1 MTTTSNFIFRQD
13 EKVNINYN
21 KPLGFQATDWR
32 SFDFKPSYD
41 PEKDKGRYRKEFRVQ
56 LFGVTSKGR
65 SVSVV
70 VKGFKPFF
78 FAEIPTDW
86 NDVKVEQL
94 IKTIN
99 KLVPEYETKSLLSYN
114 IVKQKK
120 FRGFTNNTYYPFIKF
135 EFQSISGFNKFK
147 RVLEGTIILGGKKI
161 QLPLYESNL
170 EPIMR
175 LMHMAGIEPAGWIQI
190 SKYTIPDTPFSKC
203 QIDIETNFKSISK
216 MDKSDIAPLI
226 VASFDIESD
235 SSHGDF
241 PQARKKY
248 TKLATD
254 IINHFQKSK
263 TTIAKLQKSGDNP
276 TKLNYLTELLQDKEE
291 YFYKLIKAG
300 FLKETPFRD
309 EEISFVYTKDELV
322 PRDDE
327 IKDIISEVVKIC
339 DRTTISVRANRE
351 MKEGV
356 QKVLRQWVNKK
367 DKFKKE
373 EDTGPNEKDIYQ
385 LENIIQEVGK
395 GDKLD
400 FNSLYSK
407 VFTKDVMITLLTNLF
422 DKQFPPVEG
431 DPVIQIATVVFKYG
445 DPTISYRHIV
455 TLNSCNPID
464 DAEVISCED
473 EADVLLEWAKFINRL
488 DPDIMTGYN
497 IFGFDYSFLYYR
509 AKELGVVEEFSKISR
524 LPNHE
529 ATLLE
534 KNLSS
539 AALGD
544 NTMRFIDMVGRVQID
559 LLKVIQRDHNLGSYK
574 LDSVAEHF
582 ISGKIGAMRKD
593 DPHWIEIKNT
603 VEIEKGN
610 YIIIR
615 QAKDGDKFNRGEK
628 IQVLEKE
635 TIDGKDWIKLDV
647 PFEEK
652 VLGKKPMWGLGKDDV
667 NYKDIFTLQKTGGP
681 EGRRT
686 IAVYCIQDCIL
697 CIRLIRKLE
706 IIANN
711 IGMANVSIVP
721 FSYIFLRGQGVKI
734 FSLVAKECRDHN
746 FLIPVLKG
754 KSDEIEKDKSEEI
767 RKLINALDENNG
779 NDDEFDDEDEFDDH
793 EHTSS
798 SKSKKKKNQNQN
810 NFKKHQSLTDDTP
823 NTYDGGDDEFNGKD
837 FRRGGDNDYTLG
849 ERDNT
854 GMEYAGGDDDGYE
867 GAIVLDPKPGIY
879 LEEPVSVLDYGSLYP
894 SSMISENLS
903 HDSII
908 LDPAFDNLPGLTYG
922 EVTYDVKKWI
932 DPNKKSLG
940 KHTVGQKTCRFVH
953 FPDGP
958 DGKPV
963 KGIIPLILQKLL
975 AARKFYKKKKDADPD
990 PFKKTVWEG
999 LQLAYKVTANSL
1011 YGQIGARTSPIY
1023 LKDVAAS
1030 TTATGRGLLTFARDF
1045 VLSNFEGAEIVY
1057 GDSVIGSTPLL
1068 LRNSKTNEIY
1078 IESINNLGNNY
1089 SNLQRDNCNDRK
1101 ESCELN
1107 DIETWTEKGWTKIQR
1122 VIRHKLAPEKKLFRI
1137 TTHTGSVVVT
1147 DDHSLLNPNGEKVS
1161 PKDIKIGDELLH
1173 SFPVINNNQE
1183 YTFYNGLKL
1192 NTEIAQF
1199 LGMFMG
1205 DGSCGFYEKCNKTSF
1220 AINNSSIEII
1230 EKYQN
1235 IGNQYF
1241 NDFEW
1246 VKLDTIKSSNV
1257 YKLVPS
1263 NKKDLNIKTYGNL
1276 KKFVLE
1282 MRNLMYTNDSQK
1294 KVPSFILNASKEIRE
1309 SFLIGLYD
1317 ADGYKCNYGQI
1328 SKSFYENNLSQVHN
1342 DKIRCG
1348 TQIDQKGM
1356 VSSLGI
1362 YTLCKS
1368 LGYEVSINTRNDK
1381 MNIYRI
1387 RFSNKLRK
1395 DPNKIKKIEEWDQ
1408 VNEEYVYDLTTDN
1421 HHFHAG
1427 VGNMIVHNTD
1437 SIFIKFKLVDENGE
1451 KMTGLPAL
1459 QKSIETGLEAEHR
1472 IQKYLKPPHVLEY
1485 EKTFW
1490 PFILFTKKRYVGN
1503 LYETDINEYTQ
1514 KSMGIVLKRR
1524 DNAPIVKYVYGG
1536 IIDAILNKKSLELSI
1551 SFLKESLMDLI
1562 NDKFDIQMLVISKT
1576 LRSTYKDPESIAH
1589 KVLADRMGERD
1600 PGNKPQSNDR
1610 IPYVYIKYKSNSKE
1624 KVLQGDKIEHV
1635 NYVRENKLKPDY
1647 VTYLENQIMKPVSQI
1662 YELVIHKLD
1671 GFTKDEDYFERL
1683 EDRYYEKY
1691 ADKSEDFVHD
1701 KIQQKKQEEVEKLLF
1716 QDALRKAHNQ
1726 KSNLQEIS
1734 SWLVVDEKSN
1744 FINSDPVKVNKKSPT
1759 SDKNIVRK
1767 QRTNRSI
1774 TDWLM

>member
-1 MTTTSNFIFRQD
+1 MNSNFVFRQD
-13 EKVNINYN
+13 ETVKINYA
-21 KPLGFQATDWR
+21 KPLSFQATDWR
-32 SFDFKPSYD
+32 SFDYKRPFD
-41 PEKDKGRYRKEFRVQ
+41 PEEPKGTYRKEFRVQ
-56 LFGVTSKGR
+56 IFGVTGKGR
-65 SVSVV
+65 SVSAVI
-70 VKGFKPFF
+70 KGFRPFF
-78 FAEIPTDW
+78 YAEIPTDW
-86 NDVKVEQL
+86 KNANVEQL

-99 KLVPEYETKSLLSYN
+99 KLVPEYETKSLYSYN

-135 EFQSISGFNKFK
+135 EFLSNSGFNKYK
-147 RVLEGTIILGGKKI
+147 RVLEGTVVIGGKKL

-175 LMHMAGIEPAGWIQI
+175 LMHITGVEPAGWIQLT
-190 SKYTIPDTPFSKC
+190 KLVIPDTPYSKC
-203 QIDIETNFKSISK
+203 QIDVETDFKHMSK
-216 MDKSDIAPLI
+216 FDKNDIAPLI

-241 PQARKKY
+241 PQAKKKY

-254 IINHFQKSK
+254 IINHYQKTRSQ
-263 TTIAKLQKSGDNP
+263 ISKLQKTGDNP
-276 TKLNYLTELLQDKEE
+276 TKLEYLTNLIQNKEN
-291 YFYKLIKAG
+291 YFYGLIKAG
-300 FLKETPFRD
+300 FLEESPFHD
-309 EEISFVYTKDELV
+309 EEVNYVYTKDGIK
-322 PRDDE
+322 PRDQE
-327 IKDIISEVVKIC
+327 IKDILVDVLKIC
-339 DRTTISVRANRE
+339 DRNSISIRANRE

-356 QKVLRQWVNKK
+356 QTVLRKWVNKK
-367 DKFKKE
+367 DKFKKKE
-373 EDTGPNEKDIYQ
+373 EDDMPNEKDIYQ
-385 LENIIQEVGK
+385 LEEIIQAVAK
-395 GDKLD
+395 TDNLD
-400 FNSLYSK
+400 ANVLHSK
-407 VFTKDVMITLLTNLF
+407 VFTKEVCITLLTNLF
-422 DKQFPPVEG
+422 DMNFPPVEG
-431 DPVIQIATVVFKYG
+431 DPVIQIATVVYKYG
-445 DPTISYRHIV
+445 DPSVSYRHIV
-455 TLNSCNPID
+455 TLKSCDPID
-464 DAEVISCED
+464 DVEVVSCED
-473 EADVLLEWAKFINRL
+473 EADVLLEWANFINRL

-509 AKELGVVEEFSKISR
+509 AKELGCLEEFSKISR
-524 LPNHE
+524 LQDHS
-529 ATLLE
+529 ADLLE
-534 KNLSS
+534 KQLSS

-582 ISGKIGAMRKD
+582 ISGKIGGMRKD

-603 VEIEKGN
+603 VEIEKNN

-628 IQVLEKE
+628 IQVLDKE
-635 TIDGKDWIKLDV
+635 TVDGKDWIKLDV

-667 NYKDIFTLQKTGGP
+667 NYKDIFSLQKTGGP
-681 EGRRT
+681 SGRRT
-686 IAVYCIQDCIL
+686 IAVYCVQDCVL

-734 FSLVAKECRDHN
+734 FSLVAKECRDHD
-746 FLIPVLKG
+746 FLIPVLDKV
-754 KSDEIEKDKSEEI
+754 KSTNEFNKDDNDDDKAAEIK
-767 RKLINALDENNG
+767 KLLNALDNPDETDLISSRH
-779 NDDEFDDEDEFDDH
+779 DDESAFVR
-793 EHTSS
+793 
-798 SKSKKKKNQNQN
+798 N
-810 NFKKHQSLTDDTP
+810 
-823 NTYDGGDDEFNGKD
+823 D
-837 FRRGGDNDYTLG
+837 FRRGGDNDYHIG
-849 ERDNT
+849 EADNT
-854 GMEYAGGDDDGYE
+854 GLEYAASAGDDDGYE
-867 GAIVLDPKPGIY
+867 GAIVLPPRPGIY

-908 LDPAFDNLPGLTYG
+908 LDPQFDNLPGLTYG

-932 DPNKKSLG
+932 DPSKKSLG

-953 FPDGP
+953 FPDDK

-1011 YGQIGARTSPIY
+1011 YGQIGAKTSPIY

-1030 TTATGRGLLTFARDF
+1030 TTATGRGLLTLARDF
-1045 VLSNFEGAEIVY
+1045 VLANFEGSEVIY
-1057 GDSVIGSTPLL
+1057 GDSVIGATPLL
-1068 LRNSKTNEIY
+1068 LRNSKTNKIY
-1078 IESINNLGNNY
+1078 IESINNLGKIYNK
-1089 SNLQRDNCNDRK
+1089 LERENCYDDK

-1107 DIETWTEKGWTKIQR
+1107 DIETWTEKGWTKVQR

-1147 DDHSLLNPNGEKVS
+1147 DDHSLLNMKGEKVS
-1161 PKDIKIGDELLH
+1161 PKEIKIGDELLH
-1173 SFPVINNNQE
+1173 SFPEIDNNIE
-1183 YTFYNGLKL
+1183 YTFYNGVKL
-1192 NTEIAQF
+1192 NKDVAQF

-1205 DGSCGFYEKCNKTSF
+1205 DGSCGYYENCNKSSF
-1220 AINNSSIEII
+1220 ALNNSSNEII
-1230 EKYQN
+1230 KKYQD
-1235 IGNQYF
+1235 IGNKYF
-1241 NDFEW
+1241 VDFDW
-1246 VKLDTIKSSNV
+1246 IKLDTIKSSNV
-1257 YKLVPS
+1257 YKLVPR
-1263 NKKDLNIKTYGNL
+1263 NKKNETTSNYGNL
-1276 KKFVLE
+1276 KKFIME
-1282 MRNLMYTNDSQK
+1282 MKTIMYTDDLQK
-1294 KVPSFILNASKEIRE
+1294 KVPEFIINASKEIRE
-1309 SFLIGLYD
+1309 AFLIGLYD
-1317 ADGYKCNYGQI
+1317 ADGYKTNYGSI
-1328 SKSFYENNLSQVHN
+1328 SKTFYENNLTNVEN

-1356 VSSLGI
+1356 VSSFGI

-1368 LGYEVSINTRNDK
+1368 LGYEVSINTRKDK

-1387 RFSNKLRK
+1387 RFCNKLRK
-1395 DPNKIKKIEEWDQ
+1395 NSNKIKKIEEWKFD
-1408 VNEEYVYDLTTDN
+1408 EDYVYDLTTDN
-1421 HHFHAG
+1421 HHFQAG
-1427 VGNMIVHNTD
+1427 VGSMIVHNTD

-1451 KMTGLPAL
+1451 KMMGVPALEKSIQTGLD
-1459 QKSIETGLEAEHR
+1459 AEHL

-1503 LYETDINEYTQ
+1503 LYETDVNEYTQ

-1536 IIDAILNKKSLELSI
+1536 VIDAILNKKSLELSI
-1551 SFLKESLMDLI
+1551 SFLKDSLMELI

-1610 IPYVYIKYKSNSKE
+1610 IPYVYIKLKTTNSKE

-1635 NYVRENKLKPDY
+1635 NYVRDQKLKPDY

-1662 YELVIHKLD
+1662 YELVVHKLD
-1671 GFTKDEDYFERL
+1671 GFTKSEDYFEKL
-1683 EDRYYEKY
+1683 ESRYYEKY

-1701 KIQQKKQEEVEKLLF
+1701 KIQQKKQEEVENLLF
-1716 QDALRKAHNQ
+1716 QESLRIARNQ
-1726 KSNLQEIS
+1726 KANLQEIS
-1734 SWLVVDEKSN
+1734 KWLVVDEKSN
-1744 FINSDPVKVNKKSPT
+1744 FIDSEPVKVNKKSPT
-1759 SDKNIVRK
+1759 ADKNYAVK
-1767 QRTNRSI
+1767 KTKTVKPI
-1774 TDWLM
+1774 TDWFV

>member
-1 MTTTSNFIFRQD
+1 LVKKKAKDTVVKEFKIKNTKYKIKYKKLKYNIYCLIIRLYLNMTTTQNTFIFREE
-13 EKVNINYN
+13 EKVKINYN
-21 KPLGFQATDWR
+21 KPLSFQSIDWR
-32 SFDFKPSYD
+32 GFDFKAPFDQDS
-41 PEKDKGRYRKEFRVQ
+41 PKGTYRKEFRVQ

-70 VKGFKPFF
+70 IKGFKPFF
-78 FAEIPTDW
+78 FAEIPFDW
-86 NDVKVEQL
+86 NKTKIEQF
-94 IKTIN
+94 IKSLN
-99 KLVPEYETKSLLSYN
+99 KQVPEYETKSLISYDV
-114 IVKQKK
+114 IKQKK

-135 EFQSISGFNKFK
+135 EFQSLSGFNKYK
-147 RVLEGTIILGGKKI
+147 RALEGTIVVGGSKI

-175 LMHMAGIEPAGWIQI
+175 LMHITGVEPSGWIQI
-190 SKYTIPDTPFSKC
+190 SKYTMPEEPYSKC
-203 QIDIETNFKSISK
+203 QIDIEAHFKYMSK
-216 MDKSDIAPLI
+216 IDKNDIAPLI
-226 VASFDIESD
+226 IASFDIESD

-254 IINHFQKSK
+254 IINHYQK
-263 TTIAKLQKSGDNP
+263 TRNTIAKLQKSGENP
-276 TKLNYLTELLQDKEE
+276 TKLNHLVEFFGDKEK
-291 YFYKLIKAG
+291 YFYELIKAG
-300 FLKETPFRD
+300 FLEETPLRD
-309 EEISFVYTKDELV
+309 EEISFVYTKDGIK
-322 PRDDE
+322 PRDVE
-327 IKDIISEVVKIC
+327 IREILMDVIKIC
-339 DRTTISVRANRE
+339 DRTSLSIRANRE
-351 MKEGV
+351 LKEGV
-356 QKVLRQWVNKK
+356 QTILRRWVNKK

-373 EDTGPNEKDIYQ
+373 DDNGPNEKDIYQ
-385 LENIIQEVGK
+385 LEDIIQQVSQEH
-395 GDKLD
+395 KLD
-400 FNSLYSK
+400 YNILYSK
-407 VFTKDVMITLLTNLF
+407 IFSKDVMITLLTNLF
-422 DKQFPPVEG
+422 DQQFPPVNG
-431 DPVIQIATVVFKYG
+431 DPVIQIATVVYKYG
-445 DPTISYRHIV
+445 DPSVSYRHIV
-455 TLNSCNPID
+455 TLDTCSPIE
-464 DAEVISCED
+464 DAEVVSCED
-473 EADVLLEWAKFINRL
+473 EADVLLEWAKFINKL

-509 AKELGVVEEFSKISR
+509 AKELGVIEEFSKISR

-544 NTMRFIDMVGRVQID
+544 NTMRFIDMTGRVQID

-582 ISGKIGAMRKD
+582 ISGKIGGMRKD
-593 DPHWIEIKNT
+593 DPYWIEIKNT
-603 VEIEKGN
+603 IEIDKGN

-615 QAKDGDKFNRGEK
+615 QAKDGDKFNRGDK

-635 TIDGKDWIKLDV
+635 SIDGKDWIKLDI

-667 NYKDIFTLQKTGGP
+667 NYKDIFSLQKTGGP

-686 IAVYCIQDCIL
+686 IGVYCIQDCVL

-734 FSLVAKECRDHN
+734 FSLVSKECRDHN
-746 FLIPVLKG
+746 FLIPVLN
-754 KSDEIEKDKSEEI
+754 KSKNDDLITDDKAAEI
-767 RKLINALDENNG
+767 RKLLHALD
-779 NDDEFDDEDEFDDH
+779 DDDAEGKKPADDDDVGG
-793 EHTSS
+793 
-798 SKSKKKKNQNQN
+798 N
-810 NFKKHQSLTDDTP
+810 NFRHHH
-823 NTYDGGDDEFNGKD
+823 GDA
-837 FRRGGDNDYTLG
+837 DYHLG

-854 GMEYAGGDDDGYE
+854 GLEYAGMGDDDDGYE
-867 GAIVLDPKPGIY
+867 GAIVLPPRPGIY

-903 HDSII
+903 HDSIV
-908 LDPAFDNLPGLTYG
+908 LDPAFDNLPGITYG

-932 DPNKKSLG
+932 DPGKKSLG
-940 KHTVGQKTCRFVH
+940 KHTVGQKTCRFAH

-958 DGKPV
+958 DGKPG

-1045 VLSNFEGAEIVY
+1045 VLANFEGAEIVY
-1057 GDSVIGSTPLL
+1057 GDSVIGKTPLL
-1068 LRNSKTNEIY
+1068 LRNTKTNQIY
-1078 IESINNLGNNY
+1078 IESIDNLTSNY
-1089 SNLQRDNCNDRK
+1089 SNLKRDNCNDFK

-1107 DIETWTEKGWTKIQR
+1107 DVETWTEKGWTKIQR

-1161 PKDIKIGDELLH
+1161 PKDIKIGDPLLH
-1173 SFPVINNNQE
+1173 SFPDLSNDLNNNIHELFNNTTVSLKQNGMLEAMKTYMLYKSMGYNVLIDTCSSNINSYCIMINN
-1183 YTFYNGLKL
+1183 
-1192 NTEIAQF
+1192 
-1199 LGMFMG
+1199 
-1205 DGSCGFYEKCNKTSF
+1205 D
-1220 AINNSSIEII
+1220 EII
-1230 EKYQN
+1230 
-1235 IGNQYF
+1235 
-1241 NDFEW
+1241 
-1246 VKLDTIKSSNV
+1246 
-1257 YKLVPS
+1257 
-1263 NKKDLNIKTYGNL
+1263 KD
-1276 KKFVLE
+1276 
-1282 MRNLMYTNDSQK
+1282 Q
-1294 KVPSFILNASKEIRE
+1294 
-1309 SFLIGLYD
+1309 
-1317 ADGYKCNYGQI
+1317 
-1328 SKSFYENNLSQVHN
+1328 
-1342 DKIRCG
+1342 
-1348 TQIDQKGM
+1348 
-1356 VSSLGI
+1356 
-1362 YTLCKS
+1362 
-1368 LGYEVSINTRNDK
+1368 
-1381 MNIYRI
+1381 
-1387 RFSNKLRK
+1387 
-1395 DPNKIKKIEEWDQ
+1395 NKIKKIEEWDRTG
-1408 VNEEYVYDLTTDN
+1408 EDYVYDLTTDN

-1427 VGNMIVHNTD
+1427 VGNLIVHNTD
-1437 SIFIKFKLVDENGE
+1437 SIFIKFKLFDDEGN
-1451 KMTGLPAL
+1451 KLTGVPAL
-1459 QKSIETGLEAEHR
+1459 QKSIDTGLHAEHL
-1472 IQKYLKPPHVLEY
+1472 IQRYLKPPHVLEY

-1503 LYETDINEYTQ
+1503 LYETDVNEYAQ

-1536 IIDAILNKKSLELSI
+1536 VIDAILNKKSLELSI
-1551 SFLKESLMDLI
+1551 SFLKQSLMDLI
-1562 NDKFDIQMLVISKT
+1562 NGKFDIQMLVISKT

-1610 IPYVYIKYKSNSKE
+1610 IPYVYIKVKTNGPKE

-1635 NYVRENKLKPDY
+1635 NYVRDNNMKPDY

-1662 YELVIHKLD
+1662 YELVVHKLD
-1671 GFTKDEDYFERL
+1671 GFNKNEDYFERL
-1683 EDRYYEKY
+1683 TERYYEKY
-1691 ADKSEDFVHD
+1691 QEKSDDFVHD

-1726 KSNLQEIS
+1726 KANLQEIS
-1734 SWLVVDEKSN
+1734 SWLIIDE
-1744 FINSDPVKVNKKSPT
+1744 NSKEPEKVHKKSPT
-1759 SDKNIVRK
+1759 AEKNYAVK
-1767 QRTNRSI
+1767 KTKTVKPI
-1774 TDWLM
+1774 TDWFV